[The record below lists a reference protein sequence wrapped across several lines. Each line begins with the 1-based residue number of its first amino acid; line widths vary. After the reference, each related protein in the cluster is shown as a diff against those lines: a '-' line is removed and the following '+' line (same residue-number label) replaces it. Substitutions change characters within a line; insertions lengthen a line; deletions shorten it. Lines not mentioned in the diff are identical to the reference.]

1 MTAVLDIGRPPAP
14 AARPPEGSAVIP
26 PPQRPDMQRELIA
39 RAAKARS
46 TWARL
51 ARMQLS
57 DQEIGRGR
65 HVDHANAGVLR
76 RILAEHDWPGVTLV
90 GHDGSTAAFL
100 IALHADTQPDVQRTA
115 ARLMYA
121 AMQRRTASFRQ
132 WAHLHDRCL
141 LNAGMPQLFGTQ
153 YRLGPDGPERQPVR
167 EPDALDARRADAG
180 LPPAGE
186 ALHALRL
193 RLAADPPA
201 EFQRHDSDPP
211 TISLTDTPRS
221 ELP

>member
-1 MTAVLDIGRPPAP
+1 MTAMLDLGRPPAP
-14 AARPPEGSAVIP
+14 AERHPEGSAVIP
-26 PPQRPDMQRELIA
+26 PPQRPDMQRELMA
-39 RAAKARS
+39 RAATARS

-76 RILAEHDWPGVTLV
+76 RIFAEHDWPGVPLV

-100 IALHADTQPDVQRTA
+100 IALHADTQPDVQGSA

-121 AMQRRTASFRQ
+121 AVQRGNASLRQ
-132 WAHLHDRCL
+132 WARLHDRCL
-141 LNAGMPQLFGTQ
+141 LNAGVPQLFGTQ
-153 YRLGPDGPERQPVR
+153 YRLGPGGPERQPVR
-167 EPDALDARRADAG
+167 DPDALDARRADAA
-180 LPPAGE
+180 LPPADE
-186 ALHALRL
+186 ALHVLRL

-201 EFQRHDSDPP
+201 PVEEHDGPP
-211 TISLTDTPRS
+211 LLGSGR
-221 ELP
+221 